1 MAKLRGYNRS
11 LPGLRAPTRFTLL
24 LFVLLAASL
33 AACAGRHHPRQP
45 VFPVITPDQPSD
57 QNHDNPNGGKESASE
72 IILEPHQFH
81 LSRLIEDIDAA
92 RKQGASKDT
101 AVVTSVNELLA
112 VDLVDTDEIEV
123 TPTPLSVQA
132 SEVWAE
138 DFDGDGYD
146 DVLAGGT
153 GVTFGDPIVS
163 IVLQDG
169 GLFTEYDAVLS
180 YQVVTTVFPFHLDY
194 YDDVMDLVCTDK
206 LSCDFIGLFS
216 ASGDLE
222 PYFFSLSLGVSD
234 MYESCAAKAD
244 MDSNGY
250 EDAVLTVF
258 QDKYFEVYFGHEGEI
273 QEEEDFDPRG
283 LNLGIT
289 SAKWMKVV
297 PDESIATE
305 DEDVLE
311 AISQGTLELTPYRVT
326 LGDFNGDE
334 LPDVALLCRALTVE
348 MDGTINGIVYHCN
361 SFLVVQLNNGVPEGE
376 TENLVT
382 FTMSEASLVG
392 PGGEDIGAAD
402 FDQDGNLDLVLS
414 VSEAKV
420 IATARGRGDG
430 TFEDFVYWPLGNYHP
445 YRLAI
450 GKFDDEEG
458 VDAVMTCPLEQT
470 LMYALNRSGEE

>member
-1 MAKLRGYNRS
+1 MGKVRKHC
-11 LPGLRAPTRFTLL
+11 GLGSRCLAPTGFVLL
-24 LFVLLAASL
+24 LIVLLAASL

-45 VFPVITPDQPSD
+45 VFPVISPEQPSD
-57 QNHDNPNGGKESASE
+57 QNPDDPNGNKGSASE

-101 AVVTSVNELLA
+101 AVVTSVMELLA
-112 VDLVDTDEIEV
+112 VDLIDTETTGV

-163 IVLQDG
+163 IVLQNG

-222 PYFFSLSLGVSD
+222 PYFFSAGGSRND
-234 MYESCAAKAD
+234 MYYSCAAKSD
-244 MDSNGY
+244 IDLNGS
-250 EDAVLTVF
+250 EDVALAVF
-258 QDKYFEVYFGHEGEI
+258 GSKYFHVHFGYVGTV
-273 QEEEDFDPRG
+273 EEEEGFDPRG

-289 SAKWMKVV
+289 ADKSMKVI
-297 PDESIATE
+297 PDESTATE
-305 DEDVLE
+305 DEDVLA
-311 AISQGTLELTPYRVT
+311 AINQGTLELTPYRVT

-348 MDGTINGIVYHCN
+348 MDGTINGIVYRCN
-361 SFLVVQLNNGVPEGE
+361 SFLVVQLNNGVPEGK

-450 GKFDDEEG
+450 GEFDDEEG

-470 LMYALNRSGEE
+470 LMYALNRSREE